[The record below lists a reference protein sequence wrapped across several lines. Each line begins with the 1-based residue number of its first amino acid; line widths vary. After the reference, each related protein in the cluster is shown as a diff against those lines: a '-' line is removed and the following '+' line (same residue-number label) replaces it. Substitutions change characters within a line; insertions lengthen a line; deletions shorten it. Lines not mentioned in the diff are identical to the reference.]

1 MTTRHFLMMAILAVG
16 IVMTSVMMAS
26 CSKEDDPTENLDN
39 SSLDVNDPEGTLEV
53 SETNIILPSDGKS
66 VKLIATYKS
75 PKGLYEPTAIHMYHE
90 DGKEVAG
97 VQDGDNMVFDIVRVG
112 TYTVSAGSR
121 SLTVKVGIN
130 SM

>member
-1 MTTRHFLMMAILAVG
+1 MKTRHFLMMAILAVG
-16 IVMTSVMMAS
+16 IAMTSVMMAS

-75 PKGLYEPTAIHMYHE
+75 PKGLYEPTGCHE
-90 DGKEVAG
+90 DGKEG
-97 VQDGDNMVFDIVRVG
+97 EQGYMVFDIVRVG

-121 SLTVKVGIN
+121 SLTVKVRIS

>member
-1 MTTRHFLMMAILAVG
+1 
-16 IVMTSVMMAS
+16 
-26 CSKEDDPTENLDN
+26 
-39 SSLDVNDPEGTLEV
+39 
-53 SETNIILPSDGKS
+53 
-66 VKLIATYKS
+66 
-75 PKGLYEPTAIHMYHE
+75 MYHE

-121 SLTVKVGIN
+121 SLTVKVRIS